1 LIYQGA
7 ITLLAAQ
14 MQTFTTAAMMNE
26 LSAVGGVILVGIAI
40 SGLLEIKKIR
50 TVSLL
55 PALILAP
62 LIVYIISLF

>member
-1 LIYQGA
+1 
-7 ITLLAAQ
+7 
-14 MQTFTTAAMMNE
+14 MMNE